1 MNARTGIILVGL
13 GILIAL
19 LAVCGALS
27 ACAQD
32 NKIEITASPN
42 VLNLESSGGVF
53 TIHAG
58 ISYDTD
64 QDVKVYLNDD
74 MDSVSILSTFADSRG
89 DLVVRCDILDV
100 KQEVSEGPVTIEL
113 TVRTEDGVLHSGTDV
128 IDIIST
134 GK

>member
-1 MNARTGIILVGL
+1 MVSVSRASIAFM
-13 GILIAL
+13 LITFL
-19 LAVCGALS
+19 FLCGTLS
-27 ACAQD
+27 ACTQ
-32 NKIEITASPN
+32 NNEIEIVASPN

-58 ISYDTD
+58 IRYDTD
-64 QDVKVYLNDD
+64 QEVKVYLNND

-89 DLVVRCDILDV
+89 DLVVKCDILDV
-100 KQEVSEGPVTIEL
+100 KEEVSEGSVTIKL
-113 TVRTEDGVLHSGTDV
+113 TVRTADGILHSGTDT